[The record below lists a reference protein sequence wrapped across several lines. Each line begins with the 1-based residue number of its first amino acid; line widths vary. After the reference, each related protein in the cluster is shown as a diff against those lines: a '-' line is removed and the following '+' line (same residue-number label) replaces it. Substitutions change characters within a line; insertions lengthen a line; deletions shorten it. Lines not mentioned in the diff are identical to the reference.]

1 MNKNLTDKQKLN
13 KARIEI
19 DKIDSKLLPL
29 IVKRSKMVN
38 LALESKT
45 KKSQIIDQ
53 KRIKSILTKVAKAA
67 KSKSADPNLIKSI
80 WKSMIWNFIDYEKK
94 EFKKENKQLFIYYEV
109 EASFPQTTRVSEL
122 QDYTFSILI
131 YL

>member
-1 MNKNLTDKQKLN
+1 MNKNLTNKQMLN
-13 KARIEI
+13 KARVEI
-19 DKIDSKLLPL
+19 DKIDEKLLPL

-38 LALESKT
+38 IALEAKI

-53 KRIKSILTKVAKAA
+53 KRIKSILTKVEKAA

-94 EFKKENKQLFIYYEV
+94 EFKKKK
-109 EASFPQTTRVSEL
+109 
-122 QDYTFSILI
+122 
-131 YL
+131 

>member
-1 MNKNLTDKQKLN
+1 MNKNLTNKQMLN
-13 KARIEI
+13 KARVEI
-19 DKIDSKLLPL
+19 DKIDEKLLAL

-38 LALESKT
+38 IALESKI

-53 KRIKSILTKVAKAA
+53 KRIKSILTKVEKAA

-94 EFKKENKQLFIYYEV
+94 EFKKRK
-109 EASFPQTTRVSEL
+109 
-122 QDYTFSILI
+122 
-131 YL
+131 

>member
-1 MNKNLTDKQKLN
+1 MNKKLTNNQKLN

-19 DKIDSKLLPL
+19 DKIDAKLLPL

-38 LALESKT
+38 MALESKT

-53 KRIKSILTKVAKAA
+53 KRIKSILNKVGRAA
-67 KSKSADPNLIKSI
+67 KLKSANPILIKSI

-94 EFKKENKQLFIYYEV
+94 EFKKKK
-109 EASFPQTTRVSEL
+109 
-122 QDYTFSILI
+122 
-131 YL
+131 

>member
-1 MNKNLTDKQKLN
+1 MNKRLTNNQKLN

-19 DKIDSKLLPL
+19 DKIDAKLLPL

-38 LALESKT
+38 MALESKT

-53 KRIKSILTKVAKAA
+53 KRIKSILTKVGRAA
-67 KSKSADPNLIKSI
+67 KLKSANPILIKSI

-94 EFKKENKQLFIYYEV
+94 EFKKKK
-109 EASFPQTTRVSEL
+109 
-122 QDYTFSILI
+122 
-131 YL
+131 

>member
-1 MNKNLTDKQKLN
+1 MNKNLTNRQMLN
-13 KARIEI
+13 KARVEI
-19 DKIDSKLLPL
+19 DKIDEKLLPL

-38 LALESKT
+38 IALESKI

-53 KRIKSILTKVAKAA
+53 KRIKSILTKVEEAA

-94 EFKKENKQLFIYYEV
+94 EFKKRK
-109 EASFPQTTRVSEL
+109 
-122 QDYTFSILI
+122 
-131 YL
+131 

>member
-1 MNKNLTDKQKLN
+1 MNKNLTNDQRLN
-13 KARIEI
+13 KARVEI
-19 DKIDSKLLPL
+19 DKIDAKLLPL

-53 KRIKSILTKVAKAA
+53 KIINSILTKVGKAA
-67 KSKSADPNLIKSI
+67 KSKSANPNLIKSN

-94 EFKKENKQLFIYYEV
+94 EFKKRK
-109 EASFPQTTRVSEL
+109 
-122 QDYTFSILI
+122 
-131 YL
+131 

>member
-1 MNKNLTDKQKLN
+1 MNKNLTNKQILN
-13 KARIEI
+13 KARVEI
-19 DKIDSKLLPL
+19 DKIDAKLLPL

-38 LALESKT
+38 IALEAKI

-53 KRIKSILTKVAKAA
+53 KRIKSILTKVGKAA

-94 EFKKENKQLFIYYEV
+94 EFKKRK
-109 EASFPQTTRVSEL
+109 
-122 QDYTFSILI
+122 
-131 YL
+131 

>member
-1 MNKNLTDKQKLN
+1 MNKKLTNNQKLN

-19 DKIDSKLLPL
+19 DKIDAKLLPL

-38 LALESKT
+38 MALESKT

-53 KRIKSILTKVAKAA
+53 KRIKSILTKVGRAA
-67 KSKSADPNLIKSI
+67 KLKSANPILIKSI

-94 EFKKENKQLFIYYEV
+94 EFKKKK
-109 EASFPQTTRVSEL
+109 
-122 QDYTFSILI
+122 
-131 YL
+131 

>member
-1 MNKNLTDKQKLN
+1 MNKKLTNNQKLN

-19 DKIDSKLLPL
+19 DKIDAKLLPL

-38 LALESKT
+38 IALESKT

-53 KRIKSILTKVAKAA
+53 KRIKSILTKVGRAA
-67 KSKSADPNLIKSI
+67 KLKSANPILIKSI

-94 EFKKENKQLFIYYEV
+94 EFKKKK
-109 EASFPQTTRVSEL
+109 
-122 QDYTFSILI
+122 
-131 YL
+131 

>member
-1 MNKNLTDKQKLN
+1 MKKKLTNKQMLN
-13 KARIEI
+13 KARVEI
-19 DKIDSKLLPL
+19 DKIDEKLLPL

-38 LALESKT
+38 IALESKI

-53 KRIKSILTKVAKAA
+53 KRIKSILTKVEKAA

-94 EFKKENKQLFIYYEV
+94 EFKKKK
-109 EASFPQTTRVSEL
+109 
-122 QDYTFSILI
+122 
-131 YL
+131 

>member
-1 MNKNLTDKQKLN
+1 MNKNLTNKQMLN
-13 KARIEI
+13 KARVEI
-19 DKIDSKLLPL
+19 DKIDEKLLPL

-38 LALESKT
+38 IALEAKI

-53 KRIKSILTKVAKAA
+53 KRIKLILTKVGKAA

-94 EFKKENKQLFIYYEV
+94 EFKKRK
-109 EASFPQTTRVSEL
+109 
-122 QDYTFSILI
+122 
-131 YL
+131 

>member
-1 MNKNLTDKQKLN
+1 MNKNLNSNQKLN

-38 LALESKT
+38 MALDAKT

-53 KRIKSILTKVAKAA
+53 KRINSILTKVGRAA
-67 KSKSADPNLIKSI
+67 KLKSADPNLIKSI

-94 EFKKENKQLFIYYEV
+94 EFKKKK
-109 EASFPQTTRVSEL
+109 
-122 QDYTFSILI
+122 
-131 YL
+131 

>member
-1 MNKNLTDKQKLN
+1 MNKNLSNKQMLN
-13 KARIEI
+13 KARVEI
-19 DKIDSKLLPL
+19 DKIDEKLLPL

-38 LALESKT
+38 IALESKI

-53 KRIKSILTKVAKAA
+53 KRIKSILSKVEKAA

-94 EFKKENKQLFIYYEV
+94 EFKKRK
-109 EASFPQTTRVSEL
+109 
-122 QDYTFSILI
+122 
-131 YL
+131 